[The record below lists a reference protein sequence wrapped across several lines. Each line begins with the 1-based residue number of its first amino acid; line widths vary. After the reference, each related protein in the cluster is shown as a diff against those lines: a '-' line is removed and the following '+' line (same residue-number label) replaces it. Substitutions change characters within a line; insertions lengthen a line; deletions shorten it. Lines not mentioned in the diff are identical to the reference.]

1 MRLITR
7 LGLATS
13 ALALIFGI
21 AVGSCGDSGSGSCP
35 GIICNNCSASGDC
48 NIECQPDQEEFC
60 VGLQF
65 FGDANPDDLR
75 CAFCE

>member
-1 MRLITR
+1 MRHIRR
-7 LGLATS
+7 LRLAM
-13 ALALIFGI
+13 AA
-21 AVGSCGDSGSGSCP
+21 AVLTVGVSLGSCGDSGADACP

-48 NIECQPDQEEFC
+48 NIECQPDQQETC

-75 CAFCE
+75 CAFCD